1 MFPCFSWRWPDSLL
15 FRLNGIIAIAV
26 GTLALSLAWQQLDAT
41 RASVREEITA
51 ANRVATQLL
60 ERTGWIVVSA
70 GPQAMLGF
78 LEQLGRVRA
87 NDIQLM
93 DAQGRV
99 LYRSPQPTYK
109 QGRSVP
115 TWFHDLVAPVPQR
128 QVIPLPGGALLS
140 IEADPS
146 RAILDGW
153 DDLTQLALQ
162 TALALGVLLSVVFA
176 AVSHLVR
183 PLAQVEQALARLEQ
197 GDYAT
202 RLPTLPGRE
211 ARLIGAAVNRLGEA
225 IEATLSARIQAIE
238 AERSLARSRDWA
250 QEVEARLEAERKE
263 IAAMLHDEL
272 GQSVTGIRSLAR
284 SLALRL
290 PAQDA
295 TGRQAAML
303 IDQEASRLYEAMHG
317 LIPRLTPLSLGPLGL
332 AEALGDLVA
341 TLRPQYPAVQLHA
354 ELAPDPAKE
363 DAGPA
368 CWAAHHQPALLAA
381 YRVAQEALTN
391 AFKHSGAQHITLRLS
406 WPAGA
411 QVCVQVEDD
420 GRGLPDADQ
429 RPTRFGLLGLRER
442 VLALGGVFEAER
454 RAQGGSR
461 VQAILH
467 VPT

>member
-1 MFPCFSWRWPDSLL
+1 MFPFFSRHWPDSLS

-26 GTLALSLAWQQLDAT
+26 GTLALSLAWQQLEAT

-70 GPQAMLGF
+70 GPQAMLAF

-87 NDIQLM
+87 NDIQLI
-93 DAQGRV
+93 DAQGQV

-115 TWFHDLVAPVPQR
+115 AWFYDLVAPAPQR
-128 QVIPLPGGALLS
+128 QVIRLPGEAQLS

-162 TALALGVLLSVVFA
+162 TTLALVGLLGVVFA
-176 AVSHLVR
+176 AVNRLVR
-183 PLAQVEQALARLEQ
+183 PLAQVEQALTRLEQ

-202 RLPTLPGRE
+202 RLPALSGRE
-211 ARLIGAAVNRLGEA
+211 ARRIGAAVNRLGEA
-225 IEATLSARIQAIE
+225 IEATLAARVQAIE

-250 QEVEARLEAERKE
+250 QEVETQLEAERKE

-284 SLALRL
+284 SVALRL
-290 PAQDA
+290 PATDA
-295 TGRQAAML
+295 AGRQAAAL
-303 IDQEASRLYEAMHG
+303 IDQEATRLYEAMHG

-332 AEALGDLVA
+332 AEALGDLA
-341 TLRPQYPAVQLHA
+341 TTLRPKHPEVQLHTD
-354 ELAPDPAKE
+354 LAPDPI
-363 DAGPA
+363 DAG
-368 CWAAHHQPALLAA
+368 AHGPRWQGTHPPALLAA

-391 AFKHSGAQHITLRLS
+391 AFKHSGARHVVLQLS
-406 WPAGA
+406 WPTAT
-411 QVCVQVEDD
+411 QVCVAVEDD

-429 RPTRFGLLGLRER
+429 RPARFGLLGLRER
-442 VLALGGVFEAER
+442 VLALGGEFRAER
-454 RAQGGSR
+454 RPQGGSR
-461 VQAILH
+461 IEARLTLPV
-467 VPT
+467 

>member
-1 MFPCFSWRWPDSLL
+1 MFPFFSRHWPDSLS

-26 GTLALSLAWQQLDAT
+26 GTLALSLAWQQLEAT

-70 GPQAMLGF
+70 GPQAMLAF

-87 NDIQLM
+87 NDIQLI
-93 DAQGRV
+93 DAQGQV

-109 QGRSVP
+109 QGRQVP
-115 TWFHDLVAPVPQR
+115 DWFHHLVAPAPQR
-128 QVIPLPGGALLS
+128 QVIRLPGDAQLS

-162 TALALGVLLSVVFA
+162 TALALVALLGVVFA
-176 AVSHLVR
+176 AVNRLVR
-183 PLAQVEQALARLEQ
+183 PLARVEQALARLEQ

-202 RLPTLPGRE
+202 RLPVLSGRE

-225 IEATLSARIQAIE
+225 IEATLAARVQAIE

-250 QEVEARLEAERKE
+250 QEVEARLETERKE

-290 PAQDA
+290 PASDGP
-295 TGRQAAML
+295 GRQAAAL

-332 AEALGDLVA
+332 AEALGDLA
-341 TLRPQYPAVQLHA
+341 TTLRPKHPGVQLHT
-354 ELAPDPAKE
+354 ELAPDPIPP
-363 DAGPA
+363 GV
-368 CWAAHHQPALLAA
+368 HSPALLAA

-391 AFKHSGAQHITLRLS
+391 AFKHSGARHVVLHLS
-406 WPAGA
+406 WPTTT
-411 QVCVQVEDD
+411 QVCVAVEDD

-429 RPTRFGLLGLRER
+429 RPVRFGLLGLRER
-442 VLALGGVFEAER
+442 VLALGGEFRAER
-454 RAQGGSR
+454 RPQGGSR
-461 VQAILH
+461 IEARLTL
-467 VPT
+467 PS

>member
-1 MFPCFSWRWPDSLL
+1 MFPFFSRRWPDSLS
-15 FRLNGIIAIAV
+15 FRLNGIIAITV
-26 GTLALSLAWQQLDAT
+26 GTLALSLAWQQLEAT

-70 GPQAMLGF
+70 GPQAMLAF

-87 NDIQLM
+87 NDIQLI
-93 DAQGRV
+93 DAQGQV

-115 TWFHDLVAPVPQR
+115 VWFHDLVAPAPQR
-128 QVIPLPGGALLS
+128 QVIRLPGDAQLS

-153 DDLTQLALQ
+153 DDLTRLALQ
-162 TALALGVLLSVVFA
+162 TVSALAVLLGVVFA
-176 AVSHLVR
+176 VVGRLVR
-183 PLAQVEQALARLEQ
+183 PLAQVEQALTQLEQ

-202 RLPTLPGRE
+202 RLPPLAGRE

-225 IEATLSARIQAIE
+225 IEATLAARDQALQ

-290 PAQDA
+290 PATD
-295 TGRQAAML
+295 
-303 IDQEASRLYEAMHG
+303 
-317 LIPRLTPLSLGPLGL
+317 
-332 AEALGDLVA
+332 
-341 TLRPQYPAVQLHA
+341 
-354 ELAPDPAKE
+354 
-363 DAGPA
+363 
-368 CWAAHHQPALLAA
+368 
-381 YRVAQEALTN
+381 
-391 AFKHSGAQHITLRLS
+391 
-406 WPAGA
+406 
-411 QVCVQVEDD
+411 
-420 GRGLPDADQ
+420 
-429 RPTRFGLLGLRER
+429 
-442 VLALGGVFEAER
+442 
-454 RAQGGSR
+454 
-461 VQAILH
+461 
-467 VPT
+467 